1 MFGMRITE
9 VARHARVS
17 TATVSRTINRTGK
30 VRPDTAEKV
39 WRVVR
44 KLGYHPDTN
53 ARALVS
59 GRSHQLGLIISDIAN
74 PFFPELVKSF
84 EEIALRN
91 GFEVLVANTGYDT
104 ERMSQSVRR
113 MLERKVDG
121 VAVITSEM
129 EKELIAQ
136 MERRRLPMV
145 FLDTGRVRDRIS
157 NIKVDYSAGIRE
169 AVDHLAGLG
178 HERIA
183 FISGPLDLRS
193 AMTRRSAFL
202 LWLKRYGLLSDK
214 SLIETGNHKIDGG
227 ELAMQR
233 LLALPQRP
241 TAVLASNDLTA
252 IGALRAIYSAKL
264 RVPEEISVV
273 GFDDIDFSQFT
284 QPPLTTIRLSRVKLA
299 EYAFNA
305 LATVISSSS
314 KKGREYDMATHL
326 KVRGSTGP
334 NPERTASSSII
345 EPQAPII
352 EPKA

>member
-1 MFGMRITE
+1 MRITE

-17 TATVSRTINRTGK
+17 TATVSRTINRTGT
-30 VRPDTAEKV
+30 VRPDTAERV

-104 ERMSQSVRR
+104 DRMSHSVRR

-129 EKELIAQ
+129 KKELVAQ

-145 FLDTGRVRDRIS
+145 FLDTGRVREHIS
-157 NIKVDYSAGIRE
+157 NIKVHYGSGIRE
-169 AVDHLAGLG
+169 AMEHLFHLG

-193 AMTRRSAFL
+193 SMTRRSSFL
-202 LWLKRYGLLSDK
+202 QLLKRHRLLRDEK
-214 SLIETGNHKIDGG
+214 LIETGNHKIDGG
-227 ELAMQR
+227 EGAMER

-252 IGALRAIYSAKL
+252 IGALRAIYNAKL
-264 RVPEEISVV
+264 RVPEDVSVI

-284 QPPLTTIRLSRVKLA
+284 QPPLTTIRLSRTKLA
-299 EYAFNA
+299 EKAFDA
-305 LATVISSSS
+305 LVTVINSSS
-314 KKGREYDMATHL
+314 KTGRNYDVETHL
-326 KVRGSTGP
+326 IVRGSTGP
-334 NPERTASSSII
+334 NPERPTASRPASDS
-345 EPQAPII
+345 PAQANHRYSQR
-352 EPKA
+352 

>member
-1 MFGMRITE
+1 MRITE
-9 VARHARVS
+9 VARYARVS
-17 TATVSRTINRTGK
+17 TATVSRTINRTGT

-129 EKELIAQ
+129 KKELIAQ

-145 FLDTGRVRDRIS
+145 FLDTGRVRDHIS
-157 NIKVDYSAGIRE
+157 NIKVHYGTGIRE
-169 AVDHLAGLG
+169 AMEHLVHLG
-178 HERIA
+178 HERIG

-193 AMTRRSAFL
+193 AHDPPLLVSAMAQALRPAARRRADRNRQPQDRRRRIRDAAACSLARSGRPPSSRPTTSPRSAPCA
-202 LWLKRYGLLSDK
+202 RSTTR
-214 SLIETGNHKIDGG
+214 SSACPKI
-227 ELAMQR
+227 
-233 LLALPQRP
+233 
-241 TAVLASNDLTA
+241 
-252 IGALRAIYSAKL
+252 
-264 RVPEEISVV
+264 
-273 GFDDIDFSQFT
+273 
-284 QPPLTTIRLSRVKLA
+284 SR
-299 EYAFNA
+299 
-305 LATVISSSS
+305 
-314 KKGREYDMATHL
+314 
-326 KVRGSTGP
+326 
-334 NPERTASSSII
+334 
-345 EPQAPII
+345 
-352 EPKA
+352 

>member
-1 MFGMRITE
+1 MTRMRITE
-9 VARHARVS
+9 VARYARVS
-17 TATVSRTINRTGK
+17 TATVSRTINRTGT
-30 VRPDTAEKV
+30 VRPDTAERV

-104 ERMSQSVRR
+104 ERMSHSVRR

-129 EKELIAQ
+129 KRELIAQ

-145 FLDTGRVRDRIS
+145 FLDTGRVRDYTS
-157 NIKVDYSAGIRE
+157 NIKVHYGSGIHE
-169 AVDHLAGLG
+169 AMEHLVQLG
-178 HERIA
+178 HERIG
-183 FISGPLDLRS
+183 FISGPLHLRS
-193 AMTRRSAFL
+193 AVTRRTSFL
-202 LWLKRYGLLSDK
+202 QYLKRYGLLHADA
-214 SLIETGNHKIDGG
+214 LIETGDHKIDGG

-233 LLALPQRP
+233 LLAHRKRP

-264 RVPEEISVV
+264 RVPEDVSVV

-284 QPPLTTIRLSRVKLA
+284 QPPLTTIRLPRNKLA
-299 EYAFNA
+299 EKAFDA
-305 LATVISSSS
+305 LATVINSES
-314 KKGREYDMATHL
+314 KKGRMYELETHL
-326 KVRGSTGP
+326 VVRGSTGP
-334 NPERTASSSII
+334 NPERQAAPTPTSTAQL
-345 EPQAPII
+345 PQSR
-352 EPKA
+352 

>member
-1 MFGMRITE
+1 TE
-9 VARHARVS
+9 VARYARVS
-17 TATVSRTINRTGK
+17 TATVSRTINRTGT

-59 GRSHQLGLIISDIAN
+59 GRSHQLGLIISDITN

-104 ERMSQSVRR
+104 ERMPHSVRR

-129 EKELIAQ
+129 ERELIAQ

-145 FLDTGRVRDRIS
+145 FLDTGRVRDHIS
-157 NIKVDYSAGIRE
+157 NIKVHYGAGIHE
-169 AVDHLAGLG
+169 AMEHLVQLG
-178 HERIA
+178 HERIG

-193 AMTRRSAFL
+193 AVTRRTSFL
-202 LWLKRYGLLSDK
+202 QWLKRYGLLHAD
-214 SLIETGNHKIDGG
+214 SLIETGNHKLDGAQP
-227 ELAMQR
+227 AMQP
-233 LLALPQRP
+233 LLARRKRP

-264 RVPEEISVV
+264 RVPEDVSVI

-284 QPPLTTIRLSRVKLA
+284 QPPLTTIRLSRTKLA
-299 EYAFNA
+299 EKAFDA
-305 LATVISSSS
+305 LATVIASSS
-314 KKGREYDMATHL
+314 KKGRMYELETHL
-326 KVRGSTGP
+326 IVRNSTGP
-334 NPERTASSSII
+334 NHERATTATSASSPLAAS
-345 EPQAPII
+345 PTPT
-352 EPKA
+352 P

>member
-1 MFGMRITE
+1 MCRMRITE

-17 TATVSRTINRTGK
+17 TATVSRTINRTGT

-157 NIKVDYSAGIRE
+157 NIKVDYSSGIRE
-169 AVDHLAGLG
+169 AVEHLFRLG

-193 AMTRRSAFL
+193 ALTRRSSFMQ
-202 LWLKRYGLLSDK
+202 WLKRYNLLRNEK
-214 SLIETGNHKIDGG
+214 MIETGNHKIDGG

-264 RVPEEISVV
+264 RVPEDVSVV
-273 GFDDIDFSQFT
+273 GFDDIQSAAFQN
-284 QPPLTTIRLSRVKLA
+284 PGLTTVRQPLREMGVIAA
-299 EYAFNA
+299 ETLLRRINA
-305 LATVISSSS
+305 PAKTP
-314 KKGREYDMATHL
+314 Y
-326 KVRGSTGP
+326 
-334 NPERTASSSII
+334 
-345 EPQAPII
+345 
-352 EPKA
+352 PKAITVEPELIVRESTAKVKP

>member
-1 MFGMRITE
+1 
-9 VARHARVS
+9 
-17 TATVSRTINRTGK
+17 
-30 VRPDTAEKV
+30 
-39 WRVVR
+39 
-44 KLGYHPDTN
+44 
-53 ARALVS
+53 
-59 GRSHQLGLIISDIAN
+59 
-74 PFFPELVKSF
+74 
-84 EEIALRN
+84 
-91 GFEVLVANTGYDT
+91 
-104 ERMSQSVRR
+104 MSQSVRR

-157 NIKVDYSAGIRE
+157 NIKVDYSTGIRE
-169 AVDHLAGLG
+169 AVEHLAGLG

-202 LWLKRYGLLSDK
+202 QWLKRYGLLRDEK
-214 SLIETGNHKIDGG
+214 LIETGNHKIDGG

-233 LLALPQRP
+233 LLALPHRP

-284 QPPLTTIRLSRVKLA
+284 QPPLTTIRLSRAKLA
-299 EYAFNA
+299 EYAFSA
-305 LATVISSSS
+305 LAAVISSSS
-314 KKGREYDMATHL
+314 KKGREYDMETHL
-326 KVRGSTGP
+326 KVRGSTGH
-334 NPERTASSSII
+334 NPERRPESSTISST
-345 EPQAPII
+345 
-352 EPKA
+352 

>member
-1 MFGMRITE
+1 MRITE
-9 VARHARVS
+9 VARYARVS
-17 TATVSRTINRTGK
+17 TATVSRTINRTGT

-104 ERMSQSVRR
+104 ERMSHSVRR

-129 EKELIAQ
+129 KKELIAQ

-145 FLDTGRVRDRIS
+145 FLDTGRVRDHIS
-157 NIKVDYSAGIRE
+157 NIKVHYGTGIRE
-169 AVDHLAGLG
+169 AMEHLVHLG
-178 HERIA
+178 HERIG

-193 AMTRRSAFL
+193 ALTRRSSFL
-202 LWLKRYGLLSDK
+202 QLLKRYGLLHDDA
-214 SLIETGNHKIDGG
+214 LIETGNHKIDGG
-227 ELAMQR
+227 ESAMRR
-233 LLALPQRP
+233 LLTRPNRP

-264 RVPEEISVV
+264 RVPEDISVI

-284 QPPLTTIRLSRVKLA
+284 QPPLTTIRLSRTKLA
-299 EYAFNA
+299 EKAFDA
-305 LATVISSSS
+305 LSTVINSES
-314 KKGREYDMATHL
+314 KKGHMYELETHL
-326 KVRGSTGP
+326 IVRNSTGP
-334 NPERTASSSII
+334 NPEREAAATPSRPATSTSTPAI
-345 EPQAPII
+345 
-352 EPKA
+352 